1 MVVYDDRGRVTY
13 FNPAF
18 TRVFGW
24 ELAELRGRTV
34 PFVPQSEE
42 KASAAVIR
50 RCLDQ
55 DDPVSLTTRRRT
67 KDGRLLDVMISAA
80 RTVGPDGRT
89 SGMVVNL
96 TDITERRGME
106 RALEESERRYRD
118 LVDNITDFIYTH
130 DLEGRFTSLNLAAC
144 QTLGYE
150 PQELIGRP
158 VPEIMPPEHGEAFHR
173 EYLPEIQRQGVS
185 TGLSIYLDR
194 QGGRHYLEY
203 RSALVRG
210 PDQEPFVRGSAREVT
225 DKLLAQREQ
234 RNLEEQLFQ
243 AQKMEALGTLTGG
256 VAHDFNNI
264 LAAIMGSLELAES
277 KLPAEHDARR
287 HLESAV
293 RAARRAG
300 HVTRQ
305 LLATARRA
313 ERRVQPVRLDQ
324 LIQDTVG
331 LISETIDRRI
341 SVRVEAAPDLYW
353 VSADEAQIGQVIM
366 NLAVNARDAVL
377 QAMAAETGAGRE
389 HYIKVSARNFT
400 VAEGDKRPSALAYP
414 GLFVEIEIADTGCGM
429 DPAVLERIYEPFFTT
444 KPATEGTGLGL
455 ATAYG
460 IVDQHQGWL
469 EASSRPGEGAS
480 FRFFLPAAEPEPGR
494 PASERETPAAPAGG
508 ECVLVVDD
516 EPQVLEI
523 TREALGGLGYRV
535 FTAADGEE
543 ALAEFRRLREEI
555 AVVLLDLTMP
565 KLSGREVAHRIL
577 EMEPQARIII
587 SSGNVSQE
595 ETIREL
601 RRDGRL
607 AFLPKP
613 YRLAELA
620 RAVRGILEA

>member
-1 MVVYDDRGRVTY
+1 
-13 FNPAF
+13 
-18 TRVFGW
+18 
-24 ELAELRGRTV
+24 
-34 PFVPQSEE
+34 
-42 KASAAVIR
+42 
-50 RCLDQ
+50 
-55 DDPVSLTTRRRT
+55 
-67 KDGRLLDVMISAA
+67 
-80 RTVGPDGRT
+80 
-89 SGMVVNL
+89 
-96 TDITERRGME
+96 
-106 RALEESERRYRD
+106 
-118 LVDNITDFIYTH
+118 
-130 DLEGRFTSLNLAAC
+130 
-144 QTLGYE
+144 
-150 PQELIGRP
+150 
-158 VPEIMPPEHGEAFHR
+158 MPPEHGEAFHQ
-173 EYLPEIQRQGVS
+173 EYLPEIQRQGSS

-194 QGGRHYLEY
+194 EGGRHYLEY

-277 KLPAEHDARR
+277 KLPAEHAAGR

-341 SVRVEAAPDLYW
+341 AVRVEAAPDLYW

-377 QAMAAETGAGRE
+377 QALAAGTGAGRE
-389 HYIKVSARNFT
+389 HYIKVSARNLT
-400 VAEGDKRPSALAYP
+400 VAEGDKHPSALAYP
-414 GLFVEIEIADTGCGM
+414 GRFVEIEIADTGCGM

-444 KPATEGTGLGL
+444 KPPTEGTGLGL

-460 IVDQHQGWL
+460 IVDQHRGWL

-494 PASERETPAAPAGG
+494 PASEREAPAAPAGG

-535 FTAADGEE
+535 VTAADGEE
-543 ALAEFRRLREEI
+543 ALAEFQRRREEI
-555 AVVLLDLTMP
+555 ALVLLDLTMP

-613 YRLAELA
+613 YRLADLA
-620 RAVRGILEA
+620 RAVRGLLEA